1 MLKMGESTQ
10 EVKYSKK
17 VHWSYGIGGFL
28 DNFMIAAF
36 TVRIIDFYENELLLS
51 IFWIGIAF
59 GIYGFWNM
67 INDPLLG
74 FLSDR
79 KTRFTK
85 KWGRRYPFY
94 LIGALTYAWI
104 YLFVFTVPFT
114 DEIGMFTWL
123 LITIC
128 IFEGLFSL
136 WQINYLSLFP
146 DKFRSSTE
154 RTKVGVTNTVW
165 GLIGIVLG
173 VALPPM
179 LITYGDIQSYVI
191 AAIAVTIICFVLAI
205 FSLYGMKEDQ
215 ELIDRQL
222 RILEQQVEKVSFWK
236 TLKHAMKNKNF
247 VAYVLTYMS
256 HQVMTV
262 MLLASLPYWNKYIIG
277 SSDPEI
283 ETVLAAGFLIAVL
296 ISIPIWS
303 YIGRTYGNKKAFM
316 IGTLLTTFLFIP
328 MFFIDDLLLS
338 TIFIGLIGVG
348 IGAIWVLMYPCFSDV
363 IDDIVI
369 ETEKRQEGSYTGIRT
384 FFGRFPIIILALA
397 FAIVHPLTGYNAG
410 APPGKMSQTLSAQFG
425 IRFLMVGLPM
435 IFYFIGFLLMWKV
448 YTLDK
453 VCVAQNKELLQKKLL

>member
-1 MLKMGESTQ
+1 MSESTQ
-10 EVKYSKK
+10 EVNYSKK

-74 FLSDR
+74 YLSDR

-94 LIGALTYAWI
+94 LIGALTYAWV
-104 YLFVFTVPFT
+104 YFFVFAVPFT
-114 DEIGMFTWL
+114 DEIGMFIWL
-123 LITIC
+123 LVTMC

-146 DKFRSSTE
+146 DKFRSTKE

-173 VALPPM
+173 VSLPPM
-179 LITYGDIQSYVI
+179 IITYGDIQSYIV
-191 AAIAVTIICFVLAI
+191 AAIIVTILCFILAI

-222 RILEQQVEKVSFWK
+222 RILEEQTEKVSFWK

-247 VAYVLTYMS
+247 VAYVLTFMC

-277 SSDPEI
+277 SNDPEI

-296 ISIPIWS
+296 ISVPIWS
-303 YIGRTYGNKKAFM
+303 YIGRKYGNKKAFM

-338 TIFIGLIGVG
+338 TIFIGLIGIG
-348 IGAIWVLMYPCFSDV
+348 IGAIWLLMYPCFSDV

-369 ETEKRQEGSYTGIRT
+369 ETEKRQEGTYTGIRT
-384 FFGRFPIIILALA
+384 FFGRFPIIIQALA
-397 FAIVHPLTGYNAG
+397 FVIIHPLTGYKAG
-410 APPGKMSQTLSAQFG
+410 APPGQNSQTLTAQFG

-453 VCVAQNKELLQKKLL
+453 ACVAQNKELLQKKLL

>member
-1 MLKMGESTQ
+1 MSEQ
-10 EVKYSKK
+10 IEEIKYSSKT
-17 VHWSYGIGGFL
+17 HWSYGIGGFL
-28 DNFMIAAF
+28 DNFILAAF
-36 TVRIIDFYENELLLS
+36 TVRIIDFYENELLLA
-51 IFWIGIAF
+51 IFWVGLAF

-74 FLSDR
+74 YLSDK

-85 KWGRRYPFY
+85 KYGRRYPFY
-94 LIGALTYAWI
+94 VIGALVYAWI
-104 YLFVFTVPFT
+104 YFFIFAVPFN
-114 DEIGMFTWL
+114 DQIGMFIWL
-123 LITIC
+123 LISIC
-128 IFEGLFSL
+128 IFEALFTL

-146 DKFRSSTE
+146 DKFRSSKE

-173 VALPPM
+173 VALPPI
-179 LITYGDIQSYVI
+179 LITYGDPQSYII
-191 AAIAVTIICFVLAI
+191 AAVVVTIICFILAI
-205 FSLYGMKEDQ
+205 FSLHGMKEDR

-222 RILEQQVEKVSFWK
+222 RILEEVKEKVSFWK
-236 TLKHAMKNKNF
+236 TLNHAMKNKNF
-247 VAYVLTYMS
+247 VAYVLTYMG

-262 MLLASLPYWNKYIIG
+262 MMLASLPYWNKYIIG

-296 ISIPIWS
+296 ISVPIWS
-303 YIGRTYGNKKAFM
+303 YAGRKYGNKKAFM
-316 IGTLLTTFLFIP
+316 MGTLLTTFLFIP
-328 MFFIDDLLLS
+328 MFFISDLILS

-363 IDDIVI
+363 IDDIVV
-369 ETEKRQEGSYTGIRT
+369 ETEKRQEGAYTGIRT
-384 FFGRFPIIILALA
+384 FFGRFPIIIQAIA
-397 FAIVHPLTGYNAG
+397 FAVVHPLTGYNPG
-410 APPGKMSQTLSAQFG
+410 APPGSTSQTLLAQFG

-453 VCVAQNKELLQKKLL
+453 ACVTKNKDLLQRKLL

>member
-1 MLKMGESTQ
+1 MSESTQ
-10 EVKYSKK
+10 EVNYSKK

-74 FLSDR
+74 YLSDR

-104 YLFVFTVPFT
+104 YLFVFAVPFT
-114 DEIGMFTWL
+114 DEIGMFIWL
-123 LITIC
+123 LVTIC

-146 DKFRSSTE
+146 DKFRSTKE

-173 VALPPM
+173 VSLPPM
-179 LITYGDIQSYVI
+179 IITYGDIQSYIV
-191 AAIAVTIICFVLAI
+191 AAIIVTILCFILAI

-222 RILEQQVEKVSFWK
+222 RILEEQTEKVSFWK

-247 VAYVLTYMS
+247 VAYVLTFMC

-277 SSDPEI
+277 SNDPEI

-296 ISIPIWS
+296 ISVPIWS
-303 YIGRTYGNKKAFM
+303 YIGRKYGNKKAFM

-338 TIFIGLIGVG
+338 TIFIGLIGIG

-369 ETEKRQEGSYTGIRT
+369 ETEKRQEGTYTGIRT
-384 FFGRFPIIILALA
+384 FFGRFPIIIQALA
-397 FAIVHPLTGYNAG
+397 FVIIHPLTGYKAG
-410 APPGKMSQTLSAQFG
+410 APPGQNSQTLTAQFG

>member
-1 MLKMGESTQ
+1 MSESTE

-17 VHWSYGIGGFL
+17 IHWSYGIGGFL

-36 TVRIIDFYENELLLS
+36 TVRIIDFYENELLLA
-51 IFWIGIAF
+51 IFWVGLAF

-85 KWGRRYPFY
+85 KYGRRFPFY
-94 LIGALTYAWI
+94 VIGVLLYAWI

-114 DEIGMFTWL
+114 DQIGMFIWL

-128 IFEGLFSL
+128 VFEALFTL

-146 DKFRSSTE
+146 DKFRSTTE

-173 VALPPM
+173 VALPPI
-179 LITYGDIQSYVI
+179 LITYGDVQSYI
-191 AAIAVTIICFVLAI
+191 TAAIVVTILCFILAF
-205 FSLYGMKEDQ
+205 FSLPGMKEDQ

-222 RILEQQVEKVSFWK
+222 RILEESKEKISFWQ
-236 TLKHAMKNKNF
+236 TLKHAMKNRNF
-247 VAYVLTYMS
+247 VAYVLTYMG

-277 SSDPEI
+277 SSDPEL
-283 ETVLAAGFLIAVL
+283 ETILAAGFLVAVL
-296 ISIPIWS
+296 ISVPIWS
-303 YIGRTYGNKKAFM
+303 FIGRKYGNKNAFM
-316 IGTLLTTFLFIP
+316 MGTFLTTFLFIP
-328 MFFIDDLLLS
+328 LFFISDLLLS
-338 TIFIGLIGVG
+338 TIFIALIGVG

-369 ETEKRQEGSYTGIRT
+369 ETENRQEGAYTGIRT
-384 FFGRFPIIILALA
+384 FFGRFPIVIQAIA
-397 FAIVHPLTGYNAG
+397 FAFVHPLTGYIAG
-410 APPGKMSQTLSAQFG
+410 APPGQTSQPPLAQFG
-425 IRFLMVGLPM
+425 IRFLMAGLPM

-453 VCVAQNKELLQKKLL
+453 ACVAENKELLQRKLL